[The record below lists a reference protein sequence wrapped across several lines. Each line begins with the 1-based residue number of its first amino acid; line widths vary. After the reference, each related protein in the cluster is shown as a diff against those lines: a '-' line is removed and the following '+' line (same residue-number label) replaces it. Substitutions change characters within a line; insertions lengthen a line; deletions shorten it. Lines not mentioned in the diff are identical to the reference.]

1 MSLGITEIVLIL
13 IAAILL
19 FGGKKIP
26 ELAKALGRA
35 SYEFKKAKSEIQ
47 REAKEVQESLECK
60 DEKPTEYQLK
70 DDVNEV

>member
-13 IAAILL
+13 IVAILL

-47 REAKEVQESLECK
+47 KEAKEVEESLEYK
-60 DEKPTEYQLK
+60 VEKPKEYQLK

>member
-13 IAAILL
+13 IVILIL
-19 FGGKKIP
+19 FGSKKIP

-47 REAKEVQESLECK
+47 REAEEVQKSLEYK
-60 DEKPTEYQLK
+60 DEQPKEYQLK

>member
-13 IAAILL
+13 IVILIL
-19 FGGKKIP
+19 FGSKKIP

-47 REAKEVQESLECK
+47 REAEEVQKSLEYK
-60 DEKPTEYQLK
+60 DEKPKEYQLK